1 MNLKNLLIFLVSLAL
16 FVACGPLSPSEK
28 YSPEEE
34 QSLAH
39 EYLQQANK
47 INDGG
52 EQYLELLNKAKYH
65 FANIVVRSD
74 ANDALRMDALYTL
87 RWIEAYVH
95 HDYEQALQY
104 LNQYL
109 TIVGPK
115 HESYPTCLAYKAD
128 DLWHF
133 GAQDSALYYAKKA
146 LDAPHKANDGV
157 DYICHFVLWNIYE
170 NLEMIDSANLHKA
183 QHMKVRDSR
192 EFVPKTLEE
201 LKIELKNNVIAPQ
214 QENRLLLKW
223 ILPLIILVCTI
234 GVGIYFKKNHIR
246 RQDYESEELFT
257 QDQSV
262 EKNVVTVD
270 TLTQT
275 LLAGSEVFKSTPVHE
290 QLVAMKLCERDL
302 PKLTSEHTRE
312 IEQALLRAFHGTC
325 SLLIKT
331 YDLNDQDF
339 VCILCTYLGCSNTII
354 AHIGH
359 TTTATIRK
367 RKERIRKKIS
377 ADLYIVILNDKT

>member
-1 MNLKNLLIFLVSLAL
+1 MNPKNLLIFLVSLAL

-34 QSLAH
+34 QCLAH
-39 EYLQQANK
+39 DYLQQANK

-52 EQYLELLNKAKYH
+52 KQYLELLNKAKYH
-65 FANIVVRSD
+65 FANIIVRSD

-109 TIVGPK
+109 TIVGPE

-133 GAQDSALYYAKKA
+133 GAQDSALYYAHKA
-146 LDAPHKANDGV
+146 LNTPHKADDGV

-170 NLEMIDSANLHKA
+170 NLEMTDSANLHKA

-201 LKIELKNNVIAPQ
+201 LKSELKSNVIAPQ
-214 QENRLLLKW
+214 QERRSPPPW
-223 ILPLIILVCTI
+223 TLPLILLVCII
-234 GVGIYFKKNHIR
+234 GVGIYFKKKRIKQQENK
-246 RQDYESEELFT
+246 SEDLT
-257 QDQSV
+257 THDPSV
-262 EKNVVTVD
+262 KENVVTVEA
-270 TLTQT
+270 LTQT
-275 LLAGSEVFKSTPVHE
+275 LLAGNEVFKTTPVHE
-290 QLVAMKLCERDL
+290 QLVAMKVCERDL
-302 PKLTSEHTRE
+302 LKLTSEQTRE
-312 IEQALLRAFHGTC
+312 IEQTLLRAFHGTC
-325 SLLIKT
+325 SSLIKN

-377 ADLYIVILNDKT
+377 ADLYNVIQNEKA

>member
-1 MNLKNLLIFLVSLAL
+1 MNLKKLLIFLVSLAL

-65 FANIVVRSD
+65 FANIVVRND
-74 ANDALRMDALYTL
+74 ANDTLRVDALYTL

-109 TIVGPK
+109 TIVGPE

-133 GAQDSALYYAKKA
+133 GAQDSALYYAHKA
-146 LDAPHKANDGV
+146 LNTPHKADDGV

-170 NLEMIDSANLHKA
+170 NLEMTDSANLHKA

-201 LKIELKNNVIAPQ
+201 LKSELKSNVIAPQ
-214 QENRLLLKW
+214 QERRSPPPW
-223 ILPLIILVCTI
+223 TLPLILLVCII
-234 GVGIYFKKNHIR
+234 GVGIYFKKKRIKQQENK
-246 RQDYESEELFT
+246 SEDLT
-257 QDQSV
+257 THDPSV
-262 EKNVVTVD
+262 KENVVTVEA
-270 TLTQT
+270 LTQT
-275 LLAGSEVFKSTPVHE
+275 LLAGNEVFKTTPVHE
-290 QLVAMKLCERDL
+290 QLIAMKVCERDL
-302 PKLTSEHTRE
+302 PKLTSEQTRE
-312 IEQALLRAFHGTC
+312 IEQTLLRAFHGTC
-325 SLLIKT
+325 SSLIKN
-331 YDLNDQDF
+331 YGLNDQDF

-377 ADLYIVILNDKT
+377 ADLYNVIQNEKA

>member
-1 MNLKNLLIFLVSLAL
+1 MNPKNLLIFLVSLAL

-34 QSLAH
+34 QCLAH
-39 EYLQQANK
+39 DYLQQANK

-52 EQYLELLNKAKYH
+52 KQYLEQLDRAKYH
-65 FANIVVRSD
+65 FANIVVRND
-74 ANDALRMDALYTL
+74 ANDTLRVDALYTL

-109 TIVGPK
+109 TIVGPE

-133 GAQDSALYYAKKA
+133 GAQDSALYYAHKA
-146 LDAPHKANDGV
+146 LNTPHKADDGV

-170 NLEMIDSANLHKA
+170 NLEMTDSANLHKA

-201 LKIELKNNVIAPQ
+201 LKSELKSNVIAPQ
-214 QENRLLLKW
+214 QERRSPLTW
-223 ILPLIILVCTI
+223 TLPLILLVCII
-234 GVGIYFKKNHIR
+234 GVGIYFKKKRIKQQENK
-246 RQDYESEELFT
+246 SEDLT
-257 QDQSV
+257 THDPSV
-262 EKNVVTVD
+262 KENVVTVEA
-270 TLTQT
+270 LTQT
-275 LLAGSEVFKSTPVHE
+275 LLAGNEVFKTTPVHE
-290 QLVAMKLCERDL
+290 QLVAMKVCERDL
-302 PKLTSEHTRE
+302 PKLTSEQTRE
-312 IEQALLRAFHGTC
+312 IEHTLLRAFHGTC
-325 SLLIKT
+325 SSLIKN
-331 YDLNDQDF
+331 YDLKDQDF

-377 ADLYIVILNDKT
+377 ADLYNVIQNEKA

>member
-34 QSLAH
+34 QCLAH
-39 EYLQQANK
+39 DYLQQANK

-52 EQYLELLNKAKYH
+52 KQYLELLNKAKYH
-65 FANIVVRSD
+65 FANIIVRSD

-109 TIVGPK
+109 TIVGPE

-133 GAQDSALYYAKKA
+133 GAQDSALYYAHKA
-146 LDAPHKANDGV
+146 LNTPHKADDGV

-170 NLEMIDSANLHKA
+170 NLEMTDSANLHKA

-201 LKIELKNNVIAPQ
+201 LKSELKSNVIAPQ
-214 QENRLLLKW
+214 QERRSPPPW
-223 ILPLIILVCTI
+223 TLPLILLVCII
-234 GVGIYFKKNHIR
+234 GVGIYFKKKRIKQQENK
-246 RQDYESEELFT
+246 SEDLT
-257 QDQSV
+257 THDPSV
-262 EKNVVTVD
+262 KENVVTVEA
-270 TLTQT
+270 LTQT
-275 LLAGSEVFKSTPVHE
+275 LLAGNEVFKTTPVHE
-290 QLVAMKLCERDL
+290 QLVAMKVCERDL
-302 PKLTSEHTRE
+302 PKLTSEQTRE
-312 IEQALLRAFHGTC
+312 IEQTLLRAFHGTC
-325 SLLIKT
+325 SSLIKN

-377 ADLYIVILNDKT
+377 ADLYNVIQNEKA